1 MTTKGYSHHSCKVTL
16 AMNKDIFLA
25 YVMNAN
31 HRMKKK
37 MNRFPNLIE
46 TLFFLSID
54 LVAPQTVTRTQ
65 KLKMLCEMYH
75 KRRPL
80 LN

>member
-16 AMNKDIFLA
+16 AVNKYIFLA

-37 MNRFPNLIE
+37 DEKIPYFIP
-46 TLFFLSID
+46 
-54 LVAPQTVTRTQ
+54 
-65 KLKMLCEMYH
+65 
-75 KRRPL
+75 
-80 LN
+80 